1 MGRRNDNPD
10 LYNFGYNSS
19 TIRMHRS
26 IVPVTGNTRGGRKQK
41 RRVCWVAVDNASLPK
56 RLQIK

>member
-10 LYNFGYNSS
+10 LYNFGYNSN
-19 TIRMHRS
+19 TIRMQRS

-41 RRVCWVAVDNASLPK
+41 RCVSWVAVDNASLPK